1 MYDRT
6 EKPKSHPRR
15 DARENHNR
23 IDEAIPPRKSKLL
36 CLDKRATNVKEPKM
50 QVEMSTALIR
60 IAGSRSIAYP
70 TKGFKNIPV
79 MNPSAKSA

>member
-1 MYDRT
+1 MT
-6 EKPKSHPRR
+6 ENPKSHPRR
-15 DARENHNR
+15 DASENHKR

-36 CLDKRATNVKEPKM
+36 CFDTRATNVIEPKM
-50 QVEMSTALIR
+50 QVEIRTALIR
-60 IAGSRSIAYP
+60 IAGSSSIAYP